1 LNCRSVTHALVN
13 LFTEY
18 SASVMFATAVDL
30 MIESVLVLTTHLP
43 NYRIVPVNAIVDN
56 VVTAVTS
63 YTLKRGY

>member
-1 LNCRSVTHALVN
+1 
-13 LFTEY
+13 
-18 SASVMFATAVDL
+18 MFATAVDL